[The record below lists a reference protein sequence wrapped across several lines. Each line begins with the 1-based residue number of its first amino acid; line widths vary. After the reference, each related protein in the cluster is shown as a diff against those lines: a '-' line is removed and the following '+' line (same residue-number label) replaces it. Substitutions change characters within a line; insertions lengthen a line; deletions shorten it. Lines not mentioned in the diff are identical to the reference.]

1 MLLVGSRYQEGSQIS
16 TETNGIRGERS
27 FAVQHPYGSE
37 RIGMVGKKL
46 VRKKKSGM
54 ELDLEDEK
62 ADRVAEWSGSV
73 EELLDAILKR

>member
-1 MLLVGSRYQEGSQIS
+1 
-16 TETNGIRGERS
+16 
-27 FAVQHPYGSE
+27 
-37 RIGMVGKKL
+37 MVGKKL